1 MYYVYYVLKN
11 PSVMVEDRKV
21 RNVFAFSLIV
31 RVVRKEGKLELIET
45 NL

>member
-11 PSVMVEDRKV
+11 LSVMVEDRKV
-21 RNVFAFSLIV
+21 RNVFGFSLIV
-31 RVVRKEGKLELIET
+31 RVVRKEGKLKLIET